1 MMAAALFGA
10 MTLGACVDNQES
22 QSVTDIRDAKTEELK
37 SQAAL
42 NNAAAEATKIMANA
56 EAALKNAQAEVEKAT
71 AKQIEAQTAL
81 LEVEAEL
88 AAVKVE
94 LKEAELE
101 AKVAELEALKAEYE
115 QRITEAQA
123 AIAKAEA
130 KLEIDLAKAEYN
142 LLVQQ
147 EKVLVAAQKL
157 EATKKINYISLY
169 NTYAEAV
176 KTLNA
181 ARVELMWAEKNYVD
195 VEEGFIGAKE
205 SALKLIEGYK
215 QDIAEYED
223 KIAYFEAKKALFEE
237 YVTLTDAELEAKI
250 AEKTAEYDPAFT
262 NLTLATLAYDRYCEA
277 NPEPEFPEAVEE
289 YMYKMYAFINNPEYS
304 SINRGTESY
313 NPTAGINMP
322 EIYYNSEIHALGY
335 DVVADHT
342 CESKFVA
349 LVEFTLGQGAW
360 DANDTLPYT
369 WTSAQ
374 HESGEWYT
382 TYAPSEAWTINEEN
396 FDDYL
401 KTWAKKL
408 EKNNDT
414 DAIEALKETLK
425 ETVEAAE
432 AEDGVYARH
441 AAALEAYNKVP
452 EVQAAAKKAAEDT
465 KAAYETAKANLD
477 AMVEGKA
484 AAEENV
490 TTLRRAKNL
499 AAIAEGEAKE
509 AWETAVEALANDKNN
524 DDLVKAA
531 AEAYEDYLAAKTAY
545 DEALAALET
554 AKAALENY
562 DDEVIGAAEAAAAEA
577 EAAAAEAAAAATEQ
591 ALEQIEIDAK
601 DALDALCAEKEN
613 TENYIARL
621 EAQIAAGGYNPYN
634 IEDYETA
641 VAWYESLKEGAAI
654 AADEKTY
661 EELNAYW
668 PAHYES
674 EEYIAYAEATEA
686 LDAISTEIE
695 ALRDAYAADDDYEYH
710 VNFLAE
716 KIEALEA
723 EIKTAN
729 AAIEA
734 WEATCELGKEGSE
747 LFLAELQKGID
758 MLELKVAA
766 AQKEVDEAKAKLD
779 AALAE

>member
-1 MMAAALFGA
+1 MKRFMMAAALFGA

-130 KLEIDLAKAEYN
+130 QLEIDLAKAEYD
-142 LLVQQ
+142 LLV
-147 EKVLVAAQKL
+147 AQKDVITAAKNL
-157 EATKKINYISLY
+157 ESAQKIHYISLY
-169 NTYAEAV
+169 NTYSAAV
-176 KTLNA
+176 KTLNS
-181 ARVELMWAEKNYVD
+181 ARAELILANKEYVD
-195 VEEGFIGAKE
+195 TEEELIGAKQ
-205 SALKLIEGYK
+205 SALNTIEYYN
-215 QDIAEYED
+215 QAIAEYED
-223 KIAYFEAKKALFEE
+223 NIAYLEAKKVLFEE
-237 YVTLTDAELEAKI
+237 YVTLTDAELEAKTDELE
-250 AEKTAEYDPAFT
+250 AEFDPAYT
-262 NLTLATLAYDRYCEA
+262 NLTLATLAYNRYCEA
-277 NPEPEFPEAVEE
+277 NPEPEFPEAVED
-289 YMYKMYAFINNPEYS
+289 YMTAMYGFINNPES
-304 SINRGTESY
+304 SPINYASEY
-313 NPTAGINMP
+313 WNPTAGINMP
-322 EIYYNSEIHALGY
+322 EIYYNSELNALGY

-349 LVEFTLGQGAW
+349 LVEFTLGQYDY

-369 WTSAQ
+369 KGSAQ

-382 TYAPSEAWTINEEN
+382 TYAPSKAWTINEEN
-396 FDDYL
+396 FEAHL
-401 KTWAKKL
+401 KEWAKKL
-408 EKNNDT
+408 EKNNDI
-414 DAIEALKETLK
+414 DAIEALKKTLK

-452 EVQAAAKKAAEDT
+452 ETQAAAKKAAEDT
-465 KAAYETAKANLD
+465 KAAYE
-477 AMVEGKA
+477 A
-484 AAEENV
+484 AV
-490 TTLRRAKNL
+490 K
-499 AAIAEGEAKE
+499 AKE
-509 AWETAVEALANDKNN
+509 TGRTDADALHKKTTELNVEKNALYAAWQKALQELAKDDKNET
-524 DDLVKAA
+524 LV
-531 AEAYEDYLAAKTAY
+531 
-545 DEALAALET
+545 
-554 AKAALENY
+554 
-562 DDEVIGAAEAAAAEA
+562 AAAAEA
-577 EAAAAEAAAAATEQ
+577 FAKYDAANKAYTEAANAWQAAEKALANADETIAEAKAAADEAAAAATEE
-591 ALEQIEIDAK
+591 ALAKIATDAK
-601 DALDALCAEKEN
+601 AALDAVCAEKEY
-613 TENYIARL
+613 TENTIARL
-621 EAQIAAGGYNPYN
+621 EAQIAAGGNNPYN

-661 EELNAYW
+661 EEINAYW
-668 PAHYES
+668 PAHFES
-674 EEYIAYAEATEA
+674 EEYIAYAEASEA
-686 LDAISTEIE
+686 IWAIQAAIDALE
-695 ALRDAYAADDDYEYH
+695 DAYAADDDYEYY
-710 VNFLAE
+710 VNFYAE
-716 KIEALEA
+716 QIKQNNDNIES
-723 EIKTAN
+723 AN

-734 WEATCELGKEGSE
+734 LEAAIEAGELIGEVALE
-747 LFLAELQKGID
+747 EAQKVID

>member
-130 KLEIDLAKAEYN
+130 QLEIDLAKAEYD
-142 LLVQQ
+142 LLV
-147 EKVLVAAQKL
+147 AQKDVITAAKNL
-157 EATKKINYISLY
+157 ESAQKIHYISLY
-169 NTYAEAV
+169 NTYSAAV
-176 KTLNA
+176 KTLNS
-181 ARVELMWAEKNYVD
+181 ARAELILANKEYVD
-195 VEEGFIGAKE
+195 TEEELIGAKQ
-205 SALKLIEGYK
+205 SALNTIEYYN
-215 QDIAEYED
+215 QAIAEYED
-223 KIAYFEAKKALFEE
+223 NIAYLEAKKVLFEE
-237 YVTLTDAELEAKI
+237 YVTLTDAELEAKTDELE
-250 AEKTAEYDPAFT
+250 AEFDPAYT
-262 NLTLATLAYDRYCEA
+262 NLTLATLAYNRYCEA

-289 YMYKMYAFINNPEYS
+289 YMLKMYAFINYPESTPMNYGS
-304 SINRGTESY
+304 KY
-313 NPTAGINMP
+313 WDPAAGINMP
-322 EIYYNSEIHALGY
+322 EIYYNSEVNALGY

-349 LVEFTLGQGAW
+349 LVEFTLGQFDY

-369 WTSAQ
+369 EGSAQ
-374 HESGEWYT
+374 HENGECYT
-382 TYAPSEAWTINEEN
+382 TYAPSKAWTINEEN
-396 FDDYL
+396 FEAHL
-401 KTWAKKL
+401 KEWAKKL
-408 EKNNDT
+408 EKNNYT
-414 DAIEALKETLK
+414 EAIETLKKTLK

-465 KAAYETAKANLD
+465 KAAYE
-477 AMVEGKA
+477 A
-484 AAEENV
+484 AV
-490 TTLRRAKNL
+490 K
-499 AAIAEGEAKE
+499 AKE
-509 AWETAVEALANDKNN
+509 TGRADADALHKKTSALNNEKNALYAAWQKALQELAKDDKNET
-524 DDLVKAA
+524 LV
-531 AEAYEDYLAAKTAY
+531 
-545 DEALAALET
+545 
-554 AKAALENY
+554 
-562 DDEVIGAAEAAAAEA
+562 AAAAEA
-577 EAAAAEAAAAATEQ
+577 FAKYDAANKAYTEAANAWQAAEKALANADETIAEAKAAADEAAAAATEQ
-591 ALEQIEIDAK
+591 ALAKIATDAK
-601 DALDALCAEKEN
+601 DALDAVCAEKER
-613 TENYIARL
+613 TENTIARL
-621 EAQIAAGGYNPYN
+621 EAQIAAGGYNPDAIAN
-634 IEDYETA
+634 YETA
-641 VAWYESLKEGAAI
+641 VAWYESLKECAAI

-668 PAHYES
+668 PAHFES
-674 EEYIAYAEATEA
+674 EEYIAYAEASEA
-686 LDAISTEIE
+686 IWAIQAAIDALE
-695 ALRDAYAADDDYEYH
+695 DAYAADDDYEYY
-710 VNFLAE
+710 VNFYAE
-716 KIEALEA
+716 QIKQNNDNIES
-723 EIKTAN
+723 AN

-734 WEATCELGKEGSE
+734 LEAAIEVGELTGE
-747 LFLAELQKGID
+747 LALEEAQKVID